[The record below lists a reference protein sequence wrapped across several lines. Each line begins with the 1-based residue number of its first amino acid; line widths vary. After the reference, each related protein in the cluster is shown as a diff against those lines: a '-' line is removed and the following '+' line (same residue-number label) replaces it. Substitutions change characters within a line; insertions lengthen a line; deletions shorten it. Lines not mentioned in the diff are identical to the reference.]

1 MYSWRIGDVANN
13 LIGIEVDHHHMGC
26 VGHVEPPRG
35 AIDGEI
41 IPAAFATDFDL
52 AGHVIAGRG
61 RRKKE
66 SAQEPSQRAFACGP
80 PVGAGYLPTRLPSC

>member
-1 MYSWRIGDVANN
+1 
-13 LIGIEVDHHHMGC
+13 MGC

-66 SAQEPSQRAFACGP
+66 WHKSRRNERSHVDLQSGPGIANEVAELLKRQCSALIMKRA
-80 PVGAGYLPTRLPSC
+80 